1 MNESRHAS
9 PGEGGATQQGVKGR
23 GAAPAGAAPARSG
36 GGSGGALEVRRV
48 SGRRELRLF
57 RRLPWRI
64 YRDDPLWVPPLL
76 MDVNTVIGGKHPF
89 HQHADVEY
97 FLAWRAG
104 RPVGRVAAIV
114 NRKHIE
120 FTGERL
126 GFFGLF
132 EAEDDAEAV
141 AALLGTAEAWLRERG
156 MKAVQGPMNLS
167 TNEELCSPGILIEGF
182 DTPPMIMMTH
192 GRPYYPALVEAAGY
206 VKAKDLLCYYLAD
219 GTPPQRLVDGVAR
232 LQRSEGVVL
241 RPVNM
246 KDFDAEVGRIKDI
259 YNSAWEQNWG
269 FIPMTDAEFAHM
281 AKSLKPVVE
290 PRLVLIAEINGEPVA
305 FAIALPDF
313 NQVLKRLNGRL
324 FPFGIFKLLWYKRKI
339 NAARVIT
346 LGIKPG
352 FRRKGLDAM
361 MYLKLFQDGPP
372 IGFPR
377 AECSWILEDNWE
389 MRRGLERMGAYV
401 YKTYR
406 VYERA
411 LADGG

>member
-1 MNESRHAS
+1 MTDAQDRPSRDT
-9 PGEGGATQQGVKGR
+9 PGTADGGKAVAVR
-23 GAAPAGAAPARSG
+23 GAAPAAGAALSRARRV
-36 GGSGGALEVRRV
+36 EVRPLA
-48 SGRRELRLF
+48 GKRELKLF

-76 MDVNTVIGGKHPF
+76 MDVNTVVGGKHPF
-89 HQHADVEY
+89 HRHADVAY
-97 FLAWRAG
+97 FLAWRG
-104 RPVGRVAAIV
+104 DRPVARVAAVV
-114 NRKHIE
+114 NHSHND
-120 FTGERL
+120 FTGDRL

-132 EAEDDAEAV
+132 ESEDDLEAASAV
-141 AALLGTAEAWLRERG
+141 LTTAERWLRERG
-156 MKAVQGPMNLS
+156 MERVQGPMNLS
-167 TNEELCSPGILIEGF
+167 TNEELCSPGILVDGF
-182 DTPPMIMMTH
+182 DTPPMVMMTH
-192 GRPYYPALVEAAGY
+192 TPRYYAALVEAAGY
-206 VKAKDLLCYYLAD
+206 GKAKDLLAYYLAD

-232 LQRSEGVVL
+232 LQRAEGVVL
-241 RPVNM
+241 RAIDT
-246 KDFDAEVGRIKDI
+246 KDFEGEVERVKAI

-269 FIPMTDAEFAHM
+269 FVPMTDAEFDHM

-290 PRLVLIAEINGEPVA
+290 PKLVLIAEVKGEPVA

-324 FPFGIFKLLWYKRKI
+324 FPFGVFKLLWYKRKI
-339 NAARVIT
+339 NAARVLT

-361 MYLKLFQDGPP
+361 MYLKLFRDGPP

-389 MRRGLERMGAYV
+389 MRRGLERMGAYI

-406 VYERA
+406 VYEKG
-411 LADGG
+411 LV